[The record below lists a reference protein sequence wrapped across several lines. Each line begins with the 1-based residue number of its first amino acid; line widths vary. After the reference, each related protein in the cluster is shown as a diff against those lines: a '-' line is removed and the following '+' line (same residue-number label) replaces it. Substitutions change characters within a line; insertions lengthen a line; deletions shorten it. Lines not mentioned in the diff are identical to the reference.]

1 VVCANLTEQ
10 AGPLLTPLI
19 PPSQSGSQTQLVH
32 TPASVALAM
41 MHGTG
46 KDILHSGSAPGTY
59 MASLNDS
66 TSSRASPVHPSA
78 EFLNAGISHSNSGS
92 VGYPSIPLGSSRGSS
107 GLVPL
112 PSRTSSGLNITP
124 SKTNAMAT
132 VSAAV
137 SLLTGVGGGSN
148 SSLISALGSDSHGV
162 PTPVDKD
169 RHLSEWGMHL
179 MYSYMAQ
186 STLANEL
193 RSVYHNVAGDVCCVA
208 YYVLQKQRLLTRC
221 FCCDIGGHSLNVTF
235 NGVKSGSTALYCKD
249 RHGCEESVYLSSLRY
264 CVDSDSL
271 ESSCG
276 TNGGNK
282 AYTSINMRGIS
293 AGGSRSRLLASQRSG
308 NLTAALGQRQQGPG
322 LTRRLSNGKKSRDA
336 AKMKGIN
343 LNTQTMLKIAD
354 SDTIMNVLH
363 NLDSTTFNVIV
374 TQAEISEAN
383 SATNSMA
390 DFQSQAIRQQMRI
403 HSSSR
408 LFNFIDASDPTQ
420 SFLDLSLTLDEP
432 VEEVRLAIKVSC

>member
-10 AGPLLTPLI
+10 AGPILTPLI

-193 RSVYHNVAGDVCCVA
+193 RSVYHNVAGTCAALCTA
-208 YYVLQKQRLLTRC
+208 CYKQCLLTR
-221 FCCDIGGHSLNVTF
+221 
-235 NGVKSGSTALYCKD
+235 ST
-249 RHGCEESVYLSSLRY
+249 V
-264 CVDSDSL
+264 
-271 ESSCG
+271 
-276 TNGGNK
+276 
-282 AYTSINMRGIS
+282 
-293 AGGSRSRLLASQRSG
+293 
-308 NLTAALGQRQQGPG
+308 
-322 LTRRLSNGKKSRDA
+322 
-336 AKMKGIN
+336 
-343 LNTQTMLKIAD
+343 
-354 SDTIMNVLH
+354 
-363 NLDSTTFNVIV
+363 VI
-374 TQAEISEAN
+374 
-383 SATNSMA
+383 
-390 DFQSQAIRQQMRI
+390 
-403 HSSSR
+403 
-408 LFNFIDASDPTQ
+408 
-420 SFLDLSLTLDEP
+420 
-432 VEEVRLAIKVSC
+432 